1 MMDSQVQRRRFRS
14 VAPLFLACCQAAS
27 CMTGASGRDDNATS
41 CAPSFGFGV
50 DPNLATVIP
59 TFVTVSVGLVTVSV
73 GQSAQ
78 IDACF
83 YRDRQRPG
91 DRQAITWTTLDTSIA
106 TVSPATGP
114 Q

>member
-1 MMDSQVQRRRFRS
+1 MMDRQVRRRRFRS

-59 TFVTVSVGLVTVSV
+59 TFVTVSVG
-73 GQSAQ
+73 QSAQ

-106 TVSPATGP
+106 TV
-114 Q
+114 